1 MLIKACEV
9 EFSRDEEQDRTHGFE
24 ASVSACFAFGGLKQA
39 VDSLDEAVGLA
50 RLSPGNNAVEV
61 SANQSRDVLHRFDLR
76 AHDVSCTRLSRALLN
91 LPRGTQ
97 LRSIGKNRLKKS
109 SLKASAVQLNGTTL
123 RQLFDNAL
131 IRNGFS
137 ISRAPEFAYGTT
149 LSQFPGQ
156 LCVV

>member
-61 SANQSRDVLHRFDLR
+61 SANQSRDVIHRFDLR
-76 AHDVSCTRLSRALLN
+76 AHDISCTRLSRALLK

-97 LRSIGKNRLKKS
+97 LRNFGKI
-109 SLKASAVQLNGTTL
+109 ATE
-123 RQLFDNAL
+123 
-131 IRNGFS
+131 
-137 ISRAPEFAYGTT
+137 SRH
-149 LSQFPGQ
+149 
-156 LCVV
+156 